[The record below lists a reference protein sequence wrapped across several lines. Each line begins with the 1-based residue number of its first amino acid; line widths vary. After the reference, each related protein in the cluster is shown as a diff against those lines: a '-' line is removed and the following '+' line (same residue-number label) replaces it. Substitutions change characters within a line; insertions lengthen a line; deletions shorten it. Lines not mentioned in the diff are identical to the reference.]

1 MEDWY
6 KRLRIN
12 TLTLV
17 KQGFTREEIF
27 YIPLTEIQDYIRI
40 LNNNIE
46 EEQNEI
52 DRMKAESN
60 SSNSSND
67 LKMAGN
73 TMPGNMFYPLTFP
86 PIFCKISIGIFPVPL
101 SGLVHR
107 RRLFIY
113 ASPLRSM
120 VALASSAAII

>member
-1 MEDWY
+1 MKDWY
-6 KRLRIN
+6 KRLRTN

-60 SSNSSND
+60 SSNNVND

-73 TMPGNMFYPLTFP
+73 TMPGNMF
-86 PIFCKISIGIFPVPL
+86 
-101 SGLVHR
+101 
-107 RRLFIY
+107 
-113 ASPLRSM
+113 
-120 VALASSAAII
+120 

>member
-1 MEDWY
+1 MKDWY

-17 KQGFTREEIF
+17 KQGFTRDEIF

-52 DRMKAESN
+52 DRMKVESN
-60 SSNSSND
+60 SSNNVND

-73 TMPGNMFYPLTFP
+73 TMPGNMF
-86 PIFCKISIGIFPVPL
+86 
-101 SGLVHR
+101 
-107 RRLFIY
+107 
-113 ASPLRSM
+113 
-120 VALASSAAII
+120 

>member
-1 MEDWY
+1 MRLLYHSQKTFFVISEEEMKDWY
-6 KRLRIN
+6 KRLRTN

-27 YIPLTEIQDYIRI
+27 YMPLTEIQDYIRI

-60 SSNSSND
+60 SSNSAND
-67 LKMAGN
+67 LQMAGN
-73 TMPGNMFYPLTFP
+73 TMPGNMF
-86 PIFCKISIGIFPVPL
+86 
-101 SGLVHR
+101 
-107 RRLFIY
+107 
-113 ASPLRSM
+113 
-120 VALASSAAII
+120 

>member
-1 MEDWY
+1 MRLLYRSQKTFFVISEEEMEDWY

-27 YIPLTEIQDYIRI
+27 YMPLTEIQDYIRI

-60 SSNSSND
+60 SSNNVND

-73 TMPGNMFYPLTFP
+73 TMPGNMF
-86 PIFCKISIGIFPVPL
+86 
-101 SGLVHR
+101 
-107 RRLFIY
+107 
-113 ASPLRSM
+113 
-120 VALASSAAII
+120 

>member
-1 MEDWY
+1 MVDWY

-60 SSNSSND
+60 SSNNVND

-73 TMPGNMFYPLTFP
+73 TMPGNMF
-86 PIFCKISIGIFPVPL
+86 
-101 SGLVHR
+101 
-107 RRLFIY
+107 
-113 ASPLRSM
+113 
-120 VALASSAAII
+120 

>member
-1 MEDWY
+1 MKDWY

-27 YIPLTEIQDYIRI
+27 YIPLTEMQDYIRI

-60 SSNSSND
+60 SSNNVND

-73 TMPGNMFYPLTFP
+73 TMPGNMF
-86 PIFCKISIGIFPVPL
+86 
-101 SGLVHR
+101 
-107 RRLFIY
+107 
-113 ASPLRSM
+113 
-120 VALASSAAII
+120 

>member
-17 KQGFTREEIF
+17 KQGFAREEIF
-27 YIPLTEIQDYIRI
+27 YMPLTEIHDYIRI

-52 DRMKAESN
+52 DRMKAEN
-60 SSNSSND
+60 SSSNNIND

-73 TMPGNMFYPLTFP
+73 TMPGNMF
-86 PIFCKISIGIFPVPL
+86 
-101 SGLVHR
+101 
-107 RRLFIY
+107 
-113 ASPLRSM
+113 
-120 VALASSAAII
+120 

>member
-1 MEDWY
+1 MKDWY
-6 KRLRIN
+6 KRLRTN

-27 YIPLTEIQDYIRI
+27 YMPLTEIQDYIRI

-52 DRMKAESN
+52 DRMKAESG
-60 SSNSSND
+60 SSNNIND

-73 TMPGNMFYPLTFP
+73 TMPGNMF
-86 PIFCKISIGIFPVPL
+86 
-101 SGLVHR
+101 
-107 RRLFIY
+107 
-113 ASPLRSM
+113 
-120 VALASSAAII
+120 

>member
-1 MEDWY
+1 MRLLYHSQKTVFVISEEEMKDWY
-6 KRLRIN
+6 KRLRTN

-27 YIPLTEIQDYIRI
+27 YIPLTEIRDYIRI

-60 SSNSSND
+60 SSNNVND

-73 TMPGNMFYPLTFP
+73 TMPGNMF
-86 PIFCKISIGIFPVPL
+86 
-101 SGLVHR
+101 
-107 RRLFIY
+107 
-113 ASPLRSM
+113 
-120 VALASSAAII
+120 

>member
-1 MEDWY
+1 MRLSEDWY

-60 SSNSSND
+60 SSNNVND

-73 TMPGNMFYPLTFP
+73 TMPGNMF
-86 PIFCKISIGIFPVPL
+86 
-101 SGLVHR
+101 
-107 RRLFIY
+107 
-113 ASPLRSM
+113 
-120 VALASSAAII
+120 

>member
-1 MEDWY
+1 MKDWY

-52 DRMKAESN
+52 DRMKTESN
-60 SSNSSND
+60 SSNNVND

-73 TMPGNMFYPLTFP
+73 TMPGNMF
-86 PIFCKISIGIFPVPL
+86 
-101 SGLVHR
+101 
-107 RRLFIY
+107 
-113 ASPLRSM
+113 
-120 VALASSAAII
+120 

>member
-1 MEDWY
+1 MRLLYRSQKTFFVISEEEMKDWY
-6 KRLRIN
+6 KRLRTN

-27 YIPLTEIQDYIRI
+27 YMPLTEIQDYIRI

-60 SSNSSND
+60 SSNNVND

-73 TMPGNMFYPLTFP
+73 TMPGNMF
-86 PIFCKISIGIFPVPL
+86 
-101 SGLVHR
+101 
-107 RRLFIY
+107 
-113 ASPLRSM
+113 
-120 VALASSAAII
+120 

>member
-1 MEDWY
+1 MKDWY
-6 KRLRIN
+6 KRLRTN

-52 DRMKAESN
+52 DRMKTESN
-60 SSNSSND
+60 SSNNVND

-73 TMPGNMFYPLTFP
+73 TMPGNMF
-86 PIFCKISIGIFPVPL
+86 
-101 SGLVHR
+101 
-107 RRLFIY
+107 
-113 ASPLRSM
+113 
-120 VALASSAAII
+120 

>member
-1 MEDWY
+1 MEEWY

-27 YIPLTEIQDYIRI
+27 YMPLTEIQDYIRI

-52 DRMKAESN
+52 DRMKAEN
-60 SSNSSND
+60 SSSNNVND

-73 TMPGNMFYPLTFP
+73 TMPGNMF
-86 PIFCKISIGIFPVPL
+86 
-101 SGLVHR
+101 
-107 RRLFIY
+107 
-113 ASPLRSM
+113 
-120 VALASSAAII
+120 

>member
-27 YIPLTEIQDYIRI
+27 YMPLTEIQDYIRI

-60 SSNSSND
+60 SANNVND

-73 TMPGNMFYPLTFP
+73 TMPGNMF
-86 PIFCKISIGIFPVPL
+86 
-101 SGLVHR
+101 
-107 RRLFIY
+107 
-113 ASPLRSM
+113 
-120 VALASSAAII
+120 

>member
-52 DRMKAESN
+52 DRMKAESS
-60 SSNSSND
+60 SSNNVND

-73 TMPGNMFYPLTFP
+73 TMPGNMF
-86 PIFCKISIGIFPVPL
+86 
-101 SGLVHR
+101 
-107 RRLFIY
+107 
-113 ASPLRSM
+113 
-120 VALASSAAII
+120 

>member
-1 MEDWY
+1 MKDWY

-60 SSNSSND
+60 TSNNIND

-73 TMPGNMFYPLTFP
+73 TMPGNMF
-86 PIFCKISIGIFPVPL
+86 
-101 SGLVHR
+101 
-107 RRLFIY
+107 
-113 ASPLRSM
+113 
-120 VALASSAAII
+120 

>member
-1 MEDWY
+1 MRLLYRSQKTFFVISEEEMEDWY

-27 YIPLTEIQDYIRI
+27 YMPLTEIQDYIRI

-52 DRMKAESN
+52 DRMKAEN
-60 SSNSSND
+60 SSSNNIND

-73 TMPGNMFYPLTFP
+73 TMPGNMF
-86 PIFCKISIGIFPVPL
+86 
-101 SGLVHR
+101 
-107 RRLFIY
+107 
-113 ASPLRSM
+113 
-120 VALASSAAII
+120 

>member
-1 MEDWY
+1 MKDWY
-6 KRLRIN
+6 KRLRTN

-27 YIPLTEIQDYIRI
+27 YMPLTEIQDYIRI

-60 SSNSSND
+60 SSNNIND

-73 TMPGNMFYPLTFP
+73 TMPGNMF
-86 PIFCKISIGIFPVPL
+86 
-101 SGLVHR
+101 
-107 RRLFIY
+107 
-113 ASPLRSM
+113 
-120 VALASSAAII
+120 

>member
-1 MEDWY
+1 MVDWY

-52 DRMKAESN
+52 DRMKTESN
-60 SSNSSND
+60 SSNNVND

-73 TMPGNMFYPLTFP
+73 TMPGNMF
-86 PIFCKISIGIFPVPL
+86 
-101 SGLVHR
+101 
-107 RRLFIY
+107 
-113 ASPLRSM
+113 
-120 VALASSAAII
+120 

>member
-1 MEDWY
+1 MKDWY
-6 KRLRIN
+6 KRLRTN

-27 YIPLTEIQDYIRI
+27 YMPLTEIQDYIRI

-52 DRMKAESN
+52 DRMKTESN
-60 SSNSSND
+60 SSNNVND

-73 TMPGNMFYPLTFP
+73 TMPGNMF
-86 PIFCKISIGIFPVPL
+86 
-101 SGLVHR
+101 
-107 RRLFIY
+107 
-113 ASPLRSM
+113 
-120 VALASSAAII
+120 

>member
-1 MEDWY
+1 MRLLYRSQKTFFVISEEEMEDWY

-60 SSNSSND
+60 SSNNVND

-73 TMPGNMFYPLTFP
+73 TMPGNMF
-86 PIFCKISIGIFPVPL
+86 
-101 SGLVHR
+101 
-107 RRLFIY
+107 
-113 ASPLRSM
+113 
-120 VALASSAAII
+120 

>member
-1 MEDWY
+1 MRLLYHSQKTFFVISEEEMVDWY

-27 YIPLTEIQDYIRI
+27 YMPLTEIQDYIRI

-52 DRMKAESN
+52 DRMKAEN
-60 SSNSSND
+60 SSSNNIND

-73 TMPGNMFYPLTFP
+73 TMPGNMF
-86 PIFCKISIGIFPVPL
+86 
-101 SGLVHR
+101 
-107 RRLFIY
+107 
-113 ASPLRSM
+113 
-120 VALASSAAII
+120 

>member
-1 MEDWY
+1 MRLLYHSQKTFFVISEEEMVDWY

-27 YIPLTEIQDYIRI
+27 YMPLTEIQDYIRI

-52 DRMKAESN
+52 DRMKAEN
-60 SSNSSND
+60 SSSNNVND

-73 TMPGNMFYPLTFP
+73 TMPGNMF
-86 PIFCKISIGIFPVPL
+86 
-101 SGLVHR
+101 
-107 RRLFIY
+107 
-113 ASPLRSM
+113 
-120 VALASSAAII
+120 

>member
-1 MEDWY
+1 MADWY

-27 YIPLTEIQDYIRI
+27 FMPLTEIQDYIRI

-52 DRMKAESN
+52 DKMKAESS
-60 SSNSSND
+60 SSNSIND

-73 TMPGNMFYPLTFP
+73 TMPF
-86 PIFCKISIGIFPVPL
+86 
-101 SGLVHR
+101 
-107 RRLFIY
+107 
-113 ASPLRSM
+113 
-120 VALASSAAII
+120 

>member
-6 KRLRIN
+6 KRLRVN

-27 YIPLTEIQDYIRI
+27 YMPLTEIQDYIRI

-52 DRMKAESN
+52 DRMKAESG
-60 SSNSSND
+60 SSNNIND

-73 TMPGNMFYPLTFP
+73 TMPGNMF
-86 PIFCKISIGIFPVPL
+86 
-101 SGLVHR
+101 
-107 RRLFIY
+107 
-113 ASPLRSM
+113 
-120 VALASSAAII
+120 

>member
-6 KRLRIN
+6 KRLRVN

-60 SSNSSND
+60 SSNNVND

-73 TMPGNMFYPLTFP
+73 TMPGNMF
-86 PIFCKISIGIFPVPL
+86 
-101 SGLVHR
+101 
-107 RRLFIY
+107 
-113 ASPLRSM
+113 
-120 VALASSAAII
+120 

>member
-1 MEDWY
+1 MRLLYRSQKTFFVISEEEMEEWY

-27 YIPLTEIQDYIRI
+27 YMPLTEMQDYIRI

-52 DRMKAESN
+52 DRMKAEN
-60 SSNSSND
+60 SSSNNIND

-73 TMPGNMFYPLTFP
+73 TMPGNMF
-86 PIFCKISIGIFPVPL
+86 
-101 SGLVHR
+101 
-107 RRLFIY
+107 
-113 ASPLRSM
+113 
-120 VALASSAAII
+120 

>member
-1 MEDWY
+1 MVDWY

-27 YIPLTEIQDYIRI
+27 YMPLTEIQDYIRI

-52 DRMKAESN
+52 DRMKAESS
-60 SSNSSND
+60 SSNNIND

-73 TMPGNMFYPLTFP
+73 TMPGNMF
-86 PIFCKISIGIFPVPL
+86 
-101 SGLVHR
+101 
-107 RRLFIY
+107 
-113 ASPLRSM
+113 
-120 VALASSAAII
+120 

>member
-1 MEDWY
+1 MKDWY

-27 YIPLTEIQDYIRI
+27 YMPLTEIQDYIRI

-60 SSNSSND
+60 SSNNVND

-73 TMPGNMFYPLTFP
+73 TMPGNMF
-86 PIFCKISIGIFPVPL
+86 
-101 SGLVHR
+101 
-107 RRLFIY
+107 
-113 ASPLRSM
+113 
-120 VALASSAAII
+120 

>member
-17 KQGFTREEIF
+17 KQGYTREEIF

-52 DRMKAESN
+52 DRMKTESN
-60 SSNSSND
+60 SSNNVND

-73 TMPGNMFYPLTFP
+73 TMPGNMF
-86 PIFCKISIGIFPVPL
+86 
-101 SGLVHR
+101 
-107 RRLFIY
+107 
-113 ASPLRSM
+113 
-120 VALASSAAII
+120 

>member
-1 MEDWY
+1 MRLLYRSQKTFFVISEEEMVDWY

-27 YIPLTEIQDYIRI
+27 YMPLTEMQDYIRI
-40 LNNNIE
+40 LNNNVE

-52 DRMKAESN
+52 DRMKAEN
-60 SSNSSND
+60 SSSNNIND

-73 TMPGNMFYPLTFP
+73 TMPGNMF
-86 PIFCKISIGIFPVPL
+86 
-101 SGLVHR
+101 
-107 RRLFIY
+107 
-113 ASPLRSM
+113 
-120 VALASSAAII
+120 

>member
-1 MEDWY
+1 MKDWC

-27 YIPLTEIQDYIRI
+27 YMPLTEIQDYIRI

-60 SSNSSND
+60 SSNNVND

-73 TMPGNMFYPLTFP
+73 TMPGNMF
-86 PIFCKISIGIFPVPL
+86 
-101 SGLVHR
+101 
-107 RRLFIY
+107 
-113 ASPLRSM
+113 
-120 VALASSAAII
+120 

>member
-27 YIPLTEIQDYIRI
+27 FMPLTEIQDYIRI

-46 EEQNEI
+46 KEQNEI
-52 DRMKAESN
+52 DRMKAEN
-60 SSNSSND
+60 SSSNNNNIND

-73 TMPGNMFYPLTFP
+73 TMPGNMF
-86 PIFCKISIGIFPVPL
+86 
-101 SGLVHR
+101 
-107 RRLFIY
+107 
-113 ASPLRSM
+113 
-120 VALASSAAII
+120 

>member
-52 DRMKAESN
+52 DRMKTESN
-60 SSNSSND
+60 SSNSAND

-73 TMPGNMFYPLTFP
+73 TMPGNMF
-86 PIFCKISIGIFPVPL
+86 
-101 SGLVHR
+101 
-107 RRLFIY
+107 
-113 ASPLRSM
+113 
-120 VALASSAAII
+120 

>member
-52 DRMKAESN
+52 DRMKVESN
-60 SSNSSND
+60 SSNNVND

-73 TMPGNMFYPLTFP
+73 TMPGNMF
-86 PIFCKISIGIFPVPL
+86 
-101 SGLVHR
+101 
-107 RRLFIY
+107 
-113 ASPLRSM
+113 
-120 VALASSAAII
+120 

>member
-1 MEDWY
+1 MRLLYHSQKIFFVISEEEMEDWY

-52 DRMKAESN
+52 DRMKTESN
-60 SSNSSND
+60 SSNNVND

-73 TMPGNMFYPLTFP
+73 TMPGNMF
-86 PIFCKISIGIFPVPL
+86 
-101 SGLVHR
+101 
-107 RRLFIY
+107 
-113 ASPLRSM
+113 
-120 VALASSAAII
+120 

>member
-52 DRMKAESN
+52 DKMKAESN
-60 SSNSSND
+60 SSNNVND

-73 TMPGNMFYPLTFP
+73 TMPGNMF
-86 PIFCKISIGIFPVPL
+86 
-101 SGLVHR
+101 
-107 RRLFIY
+107 
-113 ASPLRSM
+113 
-120 VALASSAAII
+120 

>member
-1 MEDWY
+1 MRLLYHSQKTFFVISEEEMKDWY

-60 SSNSSND
+60 SSNNVND

-73 TMPGNMFYPLTFP
+73 TMPGNMF
-86 PIFCKISIGIFPVPL
+86 
-101 SGLVHR
+101 
-107 RRLFIY
+107 
-113 ASPLRSM
+113 
-120 VALASSAAII
+120 